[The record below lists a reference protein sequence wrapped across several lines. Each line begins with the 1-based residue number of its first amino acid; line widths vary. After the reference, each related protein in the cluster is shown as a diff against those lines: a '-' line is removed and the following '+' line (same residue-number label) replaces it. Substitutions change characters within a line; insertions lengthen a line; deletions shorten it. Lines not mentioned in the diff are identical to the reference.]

1 MRSMIIIGQVLFTA
15 LWLVLLANLFV
26 PFPGNAFA
34 LFLLLLLIV
43 VVLHLLQMLIFYAAF
58 QSAIK
63 AQGKDYLFIFL
74 FGIIGWMM
82 ALQKQQLK
90 QQAEQQASNKHSN
103 TSA

>member
-1 MRSMIIIGQVLFTA
+1 MRSVILIGQVLFTV

-63 AQGKDYLFIFL
+63 AGGKDYLFIFL

-82 ALQKQQLK
+82 ALQKQQPT
-90 QQAEQQASNKHSN
+90 QQASGQNSD

>member
-1 MRSMIIIGQVLFTA
+1 MRLMIIIGQVLFSA

-63 AQGKDYLFIFL
+63 AGGKDYLFIFL

-90 QQAEQQASNKHSN
+90 QQEKETESK